1 MKEYFIHAEEVCWIL
16 GVAMSTAYKIIR
28 ELNLELQ
35 QKGYKTVAGQ
45 VSRKYF
51 NERTMVA

>member
-1 MKEYFIHAEEVCWIL
+1 MKEYFIRAEEVCRIL

-35 QKGYKTVAGQ
+35 QKGYKTVSGQ

-51 NERTMVA
+51 YERTMVA